1 MLKKF
6 MKEKT
11 FLGIGWSFPPTFNK
25 ESSDVKMVS
34 DETDIKESLEIY
46 FNTKLGERIM
56 RPSYGCV
63 IHEHIFDKIDE
74 SILNILSFE
83 LTQNIGQ
90 IEPRIIVE
98 KIEIK
103 QSSIENGELQI
114 SIQYKIISSNVRD
127 NIVFPF
133 YINEGTNIK

>member
-1 MLKKF
+1 

-11 FLGIGWSFPPTFNK
+11 FLGIGWSFPPSFNK
-25 ESSDVKMVS
+25 DSSDIKMVS
-34 DETDIKESLEIY
+34 DETDIKQSLEIY

-56 RPSYGCV
+56 RPDYGCV
-63 IHEHIFDKIDE
+63 IHEHIFDKIDD

-90 IEPRIIVE
+90 IEPRIIIE
-98 KIEIK
+98 KIQIK
-103 QSSIENGELQI
+103 QSSIENGELKI
-114 SIQYKIISSNVRD
+114 SIEYKIISSNVRD

>member
-1 MLKKF
+1 

-90 IEPRIIVE
+90 IEPRIIIE

-114 SIQYKIISSNVRD
+114 SIEYKIISSNVRD

>member
-1 MLKKF
+1 

-56 RPSYGCV
+56 RPNYGCI

-90 IEPRIIVE
+90 IEPRIIIE

-114 SIQYKIISSNVRD
+114 SIEYKIISSNVRD

>member
-1 MLKKF
+1 

-11 FLGIGWSFPPTFNK
+11 FLGIGWSFPPSFNK
-25 ESSDVKMVS
+25 ESSDIKMVS
-34 DETDIKESLEIY
+34 DETDIKQSLEIY

-56 RPSYGCV
+56 RPEYGCV

-90 IEPRIIVE
+90 IEPRIIIE
-98 KIEIK
+98 KIQIK
-103 QSSIENGELQI
+103 QSNLESGELQI
-114 SIQYKIISSNVRD
+114 SIEYKIISSNVRD

-133 YINEGTNIK
+133 YINEGTSIK

>member
-1 MLKKF
+1 

-11 FLGIGWSFPPTFNK
+11 FLGVGWSFPPSFNK
-25 ESSDVKMVS
+25 ESSDIKMVS
-34 DETDIKESLEIY
+34 DETDIKQSLEIY

-56 RPSYGCV
+56 RPEYGCV

-90 IEPRIIVE
+90 IEPRIIIE
-98 KIEIK
+98 KIQIN
-103 QSSIENGELQI
+103 QSNLASGELQI
-114 SIQYKIISSNVRD
+114 SIEYKIISSNVRD

>member
-1 MLKKF
+1 

-56 RPSYGCV
+56 RPNYGCV

-90 IEPRIIVE
+90 IEPRIIIE

>member
-1 MLKKF
+1 

-63 IHEHIFDKIDE
+63 IHEHIFDLSLIHISE
-74 SILNILSFE
+74 PTRLLSIAF
-83 LTQNIGQ
+83 G
-90 IEPRIIVE
+90 VV
-98 KIEIK
+98 
-103 QSSIENGELQI
+103 G
-114 SIQYKIISSNVRD
+114 V
-127 NIVFPF
+127 
-133 YINEGTNIK
+133 

>member
-1 MLKKF
+1 

-56 RPSYGCV
+56 RPTYGCV

-114 SIQYKIISSNVRD
+114 SIEYKIISSNVRD

>member
-1 MLKKF
+1 

-11 FLGIGWSFPPTFNK
+11 FLGTGWSFPPTFNK

-34 DETDIKESLEIY
+34 DETDIKQSLEIY

-114 SIQYKIISSNVRD
+114 SIEYKIISSNVRD

>member
-1 MLKKF
+1 

-11 FLGIGWSFPPTFNK
+11 FLGIGWSFPPSFNK
-25 ESSDVKMVS
+25 ESSDIKMVS
-34 DETDIKESLEIY
+34 DETDIKQSLEIY

-56 RPSYGCV
+56 RPEYGCV

-90 IEPRIIVE
+90 IEPRIIIE
-98 KIEIK
+98 KIQIN
-103 QSSIENGELQI
+103 QSNAASGELQI
-114 SIQYKIISSNVRD
+114 SIEYKIISSNVRD

>member
-1 MLKKF
+1 

-34 DETDIKESLEIY
+34 DETDIKQSLEIY

-114 SIQYKIISSNVRD
+114 SIEYKIISSNVRD

>member
-1 MLKKF
+1 

-11 FLGIGWSFPPTFNK
+11 FLGIGWSFPPSFNK
-25 ESSDVKMVS
+25 ESSDIKMVS
-34 DETDIKESLEIY
+34 DETDIKQSLEIY

-56 RPSYGCV
+56 RPEYGCV

-90 IEPRIIVE
+90 IEPRIIIE
-98 KIEIK
+98 KIQIN
-103 QSSIENGELQI
+103 QSNLASGELQI
-114 SIQYKIISSNVRD
+114 SIEYKIISSNVRD

>member
-1 MLKKF
+1 

-11 FLGIGWSFPPTFNK
+11 FLGIGWSFPPSFNK
-25 ESSDVKMVS
+25 ESSDIKMVS
-34 DETDIKESLEIY
+34 DETDIKQSLEIY

-56 RPSYGCV
+56 RPEYGCV

-90 IEPRIIVE
+90 IEPRIIIE
-98 KIEIK
+98 KIQIN
-103 QSSIENGELQI
+103 QSNAASGELQI
-114 SIQYKIISSNVRD
+114 SIEYKIISSNVRD

-133 YINEGTNIK
+133 YINEGTSIK

>member
-1 MLKKF
+1 

-56 RPSYGCV
+56 RPNYGCI

>member
-1 MLKKF
+1 

-11 FLGIGWSFPPTFNK
+11 FLGVGWSFPPSFNK
-25 ESSDVKMVS
+25 ESSDIKMVS
-34 DETDIKESLEIY
+34 DETDIKQSLEIY

-56 RPSYGCV
+56 RPEYGCV

-90 IEPRIIVE
+90 IEPRIIIE
-98 KIEIK
+98 KIQIK
-103 QSSIENGELQI
+103 QSNLESGELQI
-114 SIQYKIISSNVRD
+114 SIEYKIISSNVRD

-133 YINEGTNIK
+133 YINEGTSIK

>member
-1 MLKKF
+1 MR
-6 MKEKT
+6 EKT

>member
-1 MLKKF
+1 

-11 FLGIGWSFPPTFNK
+11 FLGRGWSFPPSFNK
-25 ESSDVKMVS
+25 ESSDIKMVS
-34 DETDIKESLEIY
+34 DETDIKQSLEIY

-56 RPSYGCV
+56 RPKYGCV

-90 IEPRIIVE
+90 IEPRIIIE
-98 KIEIK
+98 KIQIK
-103 QSSIENGELQI
+103 QSNVESGELQI
-114 SIQYKIISSNVRD
+114 SIEYKIISSNVRD

>member
-1 MLKKF
+1 

-11 FLGIGWSFPPTFNK
+11 FLGTGWSFPPTFNK

-34 DETDIKESLEIY
+34 DETDIKQSLEIY

-90 IEPRIIVE
+90 IEPRIIIE

-114 SIQYKIISSNVRD
+114 SIEYKIISSNVRD

>member
-1 MLKKF
+1 

-63 IHEHIFDKIDE
+63 IHAVSYTH
-74 SILNILSFE
+74 
-83 LTQNIGQ
+83 LTL
-90 IEPRIIVE
+90 PTSDLV
-98 KIEIK
+98 
-103 QSSIENGELQI
+103 
-114 SIQYKIISSNVRD
+114 
-127 NIVFPF
+127 
-133 YINEGTNIK
+133 

>member
-1 MLKKF
+1 

-90 IEPRIIVE
+90 IEPRIIIE

-103 QSSIENGELQI
+103 QSNIENGELQI
-114 SIQYKIISSNVRD
+114 SIEYKIISSNVRD

-133 YINEGTNIK
+133 YINEWTNIK

>member
-1 MLKKF
+1 

-56 RPSYGCV
+56 RPNYGCI

-90 IEPRIIVE
+90 IEPRIIIE

-103 QSSIENGELQI
+103 QSNIENGELQI
-114 SIQYKIISSNVRD
+114 SIEYKIISSNVRD

>member
-1 MLKKF
+1 

-11 FLGIGWSFPPTFNK
+11 FLGVGWSFPPSFNK
-25 ESSDVKMVS
+25 ESSDIKMVS
-34 DETDIKESLEIY
+34 DETDIKQSLEIY

-56 RPSYGCV
+56 RPEYGCV

-90 IEPRIIVE
+90 IEPRIIIE
-98 KIEIK
+98 KIQIN
-103 QSSIENGELQI
+103 QSNAASGELQI
-114 SIQYKIISSNVRD
+114 SIEYKIISSNVRD

>member
-1 MLKKF
+1 

-56 RPSYGCV
+56 RPNYGCV

-90 IEPRIIVE
+90 IEPRIIIE

-103 QSSIENGELQI
+103 QSNIENGELQI
-114 SIQYKIISSNVRD
+114 SIEYKIISSNVRD

>member
-1 MLKKF
+1 

-11 FLGIGWSFPPTFNK
+11 FLGIGWSFPPSFNK
-25 ESSDVKMVS
+25 DSSDIKMVS
-34 DETDIKESLEIY
+34 DETDIKQSLEIY

-56 RPSYGCV
+56 RPDYGCV
-63 IHEHIFDKIDE
+63 IHEHIFDKIDD

-83 LTQNIGQ
+83 LTQNIGR
-90 IEPRIIVE
+90 IEPRIIIE
-98 KIEIK
+98 KIQIK
-103 QSSIENGELQI
+103 QSSIENGELKI
-114 SIQYKIISSNVRD
+114 SIEYKIISSNVRD

>member
-1 MLKKF
+1 

-114 SIQYKIISSNVRD
+114 SIEYKIISSNVRD

>member
-1 MLKKF
+1 

-11 FLGIGWSFPPTFNK
+11 FLGIGWSFPPSFNK
-25 ESSDVKMVS
+25 ESSNVKMVS
-34 DETDIKESLEIY
+34 DETDIKQSLEIY

-56 RPSYGCV
+56 RPDYGCV
-63 IHEHIFDKIDE
+63 IHEHIFDKIDD

-90 IEPRIIVE
+90 IEPRIIIE
-98 KIEIK
+98 KIQIK
-103 QSSIENGELQI
+103 QSRIGNGELKI
-114 SIQYKIISSNVRD
+114 SIEYKIISSNVRD

-133 YINEGTNIK
+133 YINEFHDYFFYRI

>member
-1 MLKKF
+1 

-11 FLGIGWSFPPTFNK
+11 FLGIGWSFPPSFNK
-25 ESSDVKMVS
+25 DSSDIKMVS
-34 DETDIKESLEIY
+34 DETDIKQSLEIY

-56 RPSYGCV
+56 RPKYGCV
-63 IHEHIFDKIDE
+63 IHEHIFDKIDD

-83 LTQNIGQ
+83 LTQNIGR
-90 IEPRIIVE
+90 IEPRIIIE
-98 KIEIK
+98 KIQIK
-103 QSSIENGELQI
+103 QSSIENGELKI
-114 SIQYKIISSNVRD
+114 SIEYKIISSNVRD